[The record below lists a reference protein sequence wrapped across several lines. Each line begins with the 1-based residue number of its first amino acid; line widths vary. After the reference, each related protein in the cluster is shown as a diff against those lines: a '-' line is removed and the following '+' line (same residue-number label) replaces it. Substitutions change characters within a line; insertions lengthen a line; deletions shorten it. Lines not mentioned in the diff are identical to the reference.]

1 MFRPS
6 TIFNSA
12 LNYSLAL
19 YFIIHPPHWCY
30 SDCLKM
36 QLHPIIMALAKILHQ
51 FLKDI
56 WTPLKIFDGNDTLL
70 QNAVAPL
77 LSSDTSV
84 RSSSSLRPLFHA
96 DLNSKCCG
104 IHFSFSAA
112 KLLSEPLGIE
122 WWVMWVS
129 WLLRGSSQ
137 VMGVD
142 RVSAI
147 KQSLKEISKYNLNI
161 CYK

>member
-1 MFRPS
+1 MQSHLHRMAPRPLCHLILLVLASKYFSIPFTLFLLMFRPS

-36 QLHPIIMALAKILHQ
+36 QPHPIIMALAKILHQ

-56 WTPLKIFDGNDTLL
+56 WTPLKIFDGNDTLF

-96 DLNSKCCG
+96 DLHSKCCG

-122 WWVMWVS
+122 W
-129 WLLRGSSQ
+129 
-137 VMGVD
+137 
-142 RVSAI
+142 
-147 KQSLKEISKYNLNI
+147 
-161 CYK
+161 